1 MAKTTLQSIFN
12 SYIDDRRTVFVFP
25 SAVPAQDWARRLC
38 ERNGKPLALERFIAW
53 DEFKE
58 RTLSIRRTG
67 ERPSNS
73 LSRLIFASHILEKNA
88 REAQAGTP
96 LFTELLPQ
104 AHAAE
109 YTAFI
114 NHVGALLPSL
124 KTLMEKAGGQADPY
138 LLDLRI
144 LYHSYEDFLAA
155 HRLYEP
161 DWVRSPFQAGS
172 ARYVI
177 LFANLADD
185 WEAYEAEISR
195 ESSVIIYTVQDI
207 LKGTIQIDEDP
218 PRAEAAA
225 IAAGLGHAAAAAAGA
240 AYPKPAASPGATG
253 LPGTAELPS
262 ALNNSLLRFT
272 SAQEEIRF
280 VANLLA
286 HVVHNKI
293 LEPEDI
299 AVSIAN
305 LEDYAE
311 ELRLE
316 CRLRSLSLGIRQG
329 TAITDQA
336 GGRLFLHLQSCSQS
350 RWSYQAL
357 KELLTDRA
365 LPWKNTKII
374 QKLLG
379 FGLTY
384 RCLTGYWE
392 QGKEVD
398 VWEKTFEH
406 IQKGKT
412 NCPYPVTDLSRFY
425 RQLKRDI
432 MDIVNAKTFQELQE
446 KLIYFGSNHFDRALM
461 DAEADR
467 VYARAMEELGR
478 LIETKQYLNDFT
490 MVKVFPVFLAHLKST
505 TYVHQSK
512 PGSIAVYPYR
522 VAAGIAPKLHIVMNA
537 TQDSASILVD
547 PAPFLREDRKRSL
560 DFSAIDRSEA
570 FIAAYR
576 IAPLC
581 FFTAPDRGLRGH
593 GIPHQAI
600 SSRKDFRVLGPDNLP
615 FVQDCFIIEETKQG
629 LENLSPFTVQQE
641 AWRRSR
647 ALQESLSAEQNTRKT
662 DIRRAPIGSSPLV
675 EALYAKLT
683 TSVHKNPN
691 HISPTDINNFI
702 NCPFQWLLTRGLGIE
717 ELELEIE
724 TIGQKDIG
732 ILYHLILEEFFQS
745 IAQSPGQ
752 RIRRNET
759 EAYKCLIQEIM
770 KRKLE
775 EQRNREG
782 AFQES
787 VYEMLAERI
796 QEHLF
801 AYLDQE
807 LPGLD
812 SCAVLGPEYPLN
824 LLYENLGIY
833 LSGKA
838 DLILMDNEGKL
849 FIVDFKTKKTPK
861 PKELYFNNDGLVT
874 NLQMAS
880 YIKMAEAQIGS
891 PVGRAVFYSIEER
904 KNTWVVHP
912 EGPKNKRS
920 PLPLPRLGY
929 EGVLEHLDMVLTD
942 MVASIREG
950 SFPVVDRAYR
960 SICSQCPVKAVCRIT
975 FSGGDKE

>member
-38 ERNGKPLALERFIAW
+38 ERSGKPLALERFIAW
-53 DEFKE
+53 DEFKA
-58 RTLSIRRTG
+58 RTLSVRRTG
-67 ERPSNS
+67 ERPANS

-88 REAQAGTP
+88 REAQAGAP
-96 LFTELLPQ
+96 LFKELLPQ

-114 NHVGALLPSL
+114 NHVGSLLPSL
-124 KTLMEKAGGQADPY
+124 KTLMEKAGGQAGSQTDPY

-144 LYHSYEDFLAA
+144 LYHSYMDFLAA

-177 LFANLADD
+177 LFADLADD
-185 WEAYEAEISR
+185 WEAYEAELSR

-207 LKGTIQIDEDP
+207 QKDTIQIDEVP
-218 PRAEAAA
+218 PGAEAAA
-225 IAAGLGHAAAAAAGA
+225 MAGA
-240 AYPKPAASPGATG
+240 AHPKPAASPGAIEM
-253 LPGTAELPS
+253 PGTAEFPS

-286 HVVHNKI
+286 YVVHNKI

-299 AVSIAN
+299 AVSIAH

-357 KELLTDRA
+357 KGLLTDRA
-365 LPWKNTKII
+365 LPWKNTEII

-384 RCLTGYWE
+384 RCLTGYRE

-412 NCPYPVTDLSRFY
+412 NCPYPVNDLSRFY

-432 MDIVNAKTFQELQE
+432 TDIVNARTFQELQE

-461 DAEADR
+461 DAETDR

-478 LIETKQYLNDFT
+478 LIETEQYLKDCTTVNAFS
-490 MVKVFPVFLAHLKST
+490 VFLAHLKST

-522 VAAGIAPKLHIVMNA
+522 VAAGIAPKLHIVMNT

-547 PAPFLREDRKRSL
+547 PAPFLREDRKRRL
-560 DFSAIDRSEA
+560 DFSAIDRSDA

-600 SSRKDFRVLGPDNLP
+600 SSRKDIRVLGPENLP
-615 FVQDCFIIEETKQG
+615 FVQDWYIIEETKQG
-629 LENLSPFTVQQE
+629 LENLSPFAVQQE

-647 ALQESLSAEQNTRKT
+647 ALQGSLSTEQDIRKT

-745 IAQSPGQ
+745 IGQSPGQ
-752 RIRRNET
+752 RIRANET
-759 EAYKCLIQEIM
+759 EAYKNLIQEIM

-775 EQRNREG
+775 GQRNREG

-812 SCAVLGPEYPLN
+812 SCAVLGPEYPLSLFYKN
-824 LLYENLGIY
+824 LDIY

-849 FIVDFKTKKTPK
+849 VIVDFKTKNTPK

-874 NLQMAS
+874 NLQMAA

-912 EGPKNKRS
+912 EGPKTKRS
-920 PLPLPRLGY
+920 PLPLPRLDY
-929 EGVLEHLDMVLTD
+929 EDVLKHLDMVLAD
-942 MVASIREG
+942 MAASIRKG

>member
-1 MAKTTLQSIFN
+1 MAKTTLQNIFN
-12 SYIDDRRTVFVFP
+12 AYIDERRTVFVFP
-25 SAVPAQDWARRLC
+25 SAVPAQAWARKLC
-38 ERNGKPLALERFIAW
+38 ETSGKPLALERFIAW

-58 RTLSIRRTG
+58 RTLSVRRTD
-67 ERPSNS
+67 ERPANS
-73 LSRLIFASHILEKNA
+73 LSRLMFASSMFEKNA
-88 REAQAGTP
+88 REAQAGAP
-96 LFTELLPQ
+96 LFTELLPP
-104 AHAAE
+104 AHASE

-114 NHVGALLPSL
+114 NYVGSLLPSL
-124 KTLMEKAGGQADPY
+124 KPLMEKAGGQANSQTSGQTDSQADPY
-138 LLDLRI
+138 LLDLKI
-144 LYHSYEDFLAA
+144 LYHSYADFLAA

-161 DWVRSPFQAGS
+161 DWVRSPFQRDT

-177 LFANLADD
+177 LFADLADD
-185 WEAYEAEISR
+185 WEAYAAELSR

-207 LKGTIQIDEDP
+207 QKDIIQIDENS
-218 PRAEAAA
+218 PRADAAA
-225 IAAGLGHAAAAAAGA
+225 PAGTAHPNDAAATDT
-240 AYPKPAASPGATG
+240 ATKQ
-253 LPGTAELPS
+253 LLEV
-262 ALNNSLLRFT
+262 LNNSLLRFT

-286 HVVHNKI
+286 HVVHHKI
-293 LEPEDI
+293 LDPEDI
-299 AVSIAN
+299 AISIAR

-365 LPWKNTKII
+365 LPWKNTEII

-379 FGLTY
+379 FGLAY
-384 RCLTGYWE
+384 RCLTGYSE
-392 QGKEVD
+392 GGKEVD

-432 MDIVNAKTFQELQE
+432 TDIVNARTFQELQE
-446 KLIYFGSNHFDRALM
+446 KLIYFGSNHFDRNLI
-461 DAEADR
+461 DAEVDR
-467 VYARAMEELGR
+467 VYARAMEELSR
-478 LIETKQYLNDFT
+478 LIETEAYLKDCT
-490 MVKVFPVFLAHLKST
+490 TDKAYSVFLAHLKTT
-505 TYVHQSK
+505 TYVHQSE

-547 PAPFLREDRKRSL
+547 PAPFLREDRKRRL
-560 DFSAIDRSEA
+560 DFTAIDRSEA
-570 FIAAYR
+570 FISAYR

-581 FFTAPDRGLRGH
+581 CFTAPDRGLRGH

-600 SSRKDFRVLGPDNLP
+600 SSRKDIRVLGPENLP
-615 FVQDCFIIEETKQG
+615 SVLDCYIIEEKKQG
-629 LENLSPFTVQQE
+629 LENLSPFAVQQE
-641 AWRRSR
+641 AWRRSK
-647 ALQESLSAEQNTRKT
+647 ALQGSLKAEQDRWKT
-662 DIRRAPIGSSPLV
+662 DIRRAPIGSAPLV
-675 EALYAKLT
+675 EALYTNLT
-683 TSVHKNPN
+683 TSVNKNLN

-752 RIRRNET
+752 RIRTNET
-759 EAYKCLIQEIM
+759 EAYKGLILEIM

-801 AYLDQE
+801 AYLEQE

-812 SCAVLGPEYPLN
+812 SCAVLGPEYPLS

-833 LSGKA
+833 LAGKA
-838 DLILMDNEGKL
+838 DLILLDNEEKL
-849 FIVDFKTKKTPK
+849 VIVDFKTKNTPK
-861 PKELYFNNDGLVT
+861 PKDLYFNTDSLVT
-874 NLQMAS
+874 NLQMAA

-912 EGPKNKRS
+912 AGPKTKRS
-920 PLPLPRLGY
+920 QLPKPRPEY
-929 EGVLEHLDMVLTD
+929 EAVLDYLDSVLAN
-942 MVASIREG
+942 MVASLREG

-960 SICSQCPVKAVCRIT
+960 KICSQCPVKAVCRIT
-975 FSGGDKE
+975 FSGGDKA